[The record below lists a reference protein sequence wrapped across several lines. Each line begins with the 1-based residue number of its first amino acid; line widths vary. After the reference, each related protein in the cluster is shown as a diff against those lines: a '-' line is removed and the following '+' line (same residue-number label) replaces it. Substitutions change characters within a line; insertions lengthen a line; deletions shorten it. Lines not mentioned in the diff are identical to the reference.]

1 MYVTKDDIATLDI
14 KITSLIN
21 KSAVWPPNYHT
32 TARTFL
38 TIFYT
43 SYEMNKLIL
52 SEPAIIKISRSEDFP
67 LMTRHLACRAKKLQH
82 SPKYLP
88 SIPPPKFFVTLPP
101 KFSHTSKLFA
111 TQSTKI
117 FPTPQPQN
125 FSHPI
130 PKMFPSLCCTL
141 PHSTLRPSCG
151 SKFSN
156 FSFATRTTLSFAH
169 CVVKLSKI

>member
-1 MYVTKDDIATLDI
+1 MIVILILKTITNVGERDMYVTKDDIATLDI

-52 SEPAIIKISRSEDFP
+52 RELAIIKISRSEDFH

-88 SIPPPKFFVTLPP
+88 SIPPPKFFVTLYP
-101 KFSHTSKLFA
+101 
-111 TQSTKI
+111 QI
-117 FPTPQPQN
+117 FPHLKIVCHPINQN
-125 FSHPI
+125 FSHPTT
-130 PKMFPSLCCTL
+130 PKFFPPHPKNVSFSLL
-141 PHSTLRPSCG
+141 HP
-151 SKFSN
+151 
-156 FSFATRTTLSFAH
+156 ATFHLAPLLWLEIF
-169 CVVKLSKI
+169 